1 MSSFPPHH
9 IPWQPAFYTP
19 VLWVQ
24 LFLDSTYKWVRS
36 HSICI
41 PVSGLFHLALRC
53 FFTFIQYASRQISLH
68 EYSFIP
74 MLFTGLL
81 CASHGDYN
89 NKKESHYIQRPH
101 CLMENTVMKIYEL
114 QCRMLRQKYEWITSS
129 WSTKEGDLHRAWG
142 SHKGFKNEVTLE
154 PGVEGWVRIFHVKDG
169 NKNLQA
175 ERSRCTKTQS
185 GKNLKSPVSWVAED
199 EMEKGG

>member
-1 MSSFPPHH
+1 M
-9 IPWQPAFYTP
+9 
-19 VLWVQ
+19 
-24 LFLDSTYKWVRS
+24 RS

-41 PVSGLFHLALRC
+41 PMSGLFHLALRC
-53 FFTFIQYASRQISLH
+53 FFTFIQYTSRQISLH

-74 MLFTGLL
+74 LL
-81 CASHGDYN
+81 LTSLLYASHGDYN
-89 NKKESHYIQRPH
+89 NKKESHCFQRPH
-101 CLMENTVMKIYEL
+101 CLKENTVTEIYEL

-142 SHKGFKNEVTLE
+142 VTKGSKMRWHSSQVLKDESEFSMWKM
-154 PGVEGWVRIFHVKDG
+154 GRRIF
-169 NKNLQA
+169 QA

-185 GKNLKSPVSWVAED
+185 GKNQKSPVSWVAKD